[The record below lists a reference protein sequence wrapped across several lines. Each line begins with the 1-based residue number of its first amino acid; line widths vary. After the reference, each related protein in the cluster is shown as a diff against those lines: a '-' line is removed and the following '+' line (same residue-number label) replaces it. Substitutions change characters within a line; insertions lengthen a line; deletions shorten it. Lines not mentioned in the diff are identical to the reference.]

1 MREKEKKKKIDKSGL
16 KSEKALT
23 MDKEMHPKFSG
34 HSSRSIK
41 ARNKPRN
48 AQNKFQPP

>member
-1 MREKEKKKKIDKSGL
+1 MREKEKKKIDKSRL

-23 MDKEMHPKFSG
+23 MNKEMHPKISG